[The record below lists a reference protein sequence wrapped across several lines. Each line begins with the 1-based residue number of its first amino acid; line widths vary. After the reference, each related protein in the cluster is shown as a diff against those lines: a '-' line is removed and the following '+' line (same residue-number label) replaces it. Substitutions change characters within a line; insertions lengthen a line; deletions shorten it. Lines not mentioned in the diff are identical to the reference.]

1 MEFWD
6 YLTDNSRQVFYLAQ
20 EEAQRLNNNYIGTE
34 HLLLGIMR
42 LENGLAA
49 KALSRFNLDYS
60 ILASKVREMVSGL
73 STEEDYYSSKRIIL
87 TPRVK
92 RILELSKMIAQEIG
106 EYYVDTEHI
115 LLGMIEEGEGMA
127 IKILEELGVESE
139 RLKEEIYELIE
150 ERKYGKRSEERRDRT
165 KERTKTPTLDQFSRD
180 LTLLA
185 QQNKL
190 DPVIGREKEI
200 SRVIEILSRRTKN
213 NPVLIGDPGV
223 GKTAIVEGLA
233 QKIVKMEVPESL
245 KNKRVIAL
253 DLPSLVAGTKYR
265 GEFEERMKRVL
276 QEIKRSQG
284 EVILFIDEIHTLVG
298 AGSAEGAID
307 ASNIL
312 KPELARGE
320 IQCIGAT
327 TLKDYRK
334 YIEKDS
340 ALERRFQPIF
350 VEEPTPEQTIEILK
364 GLRSK
369 YEEHHKVK
377 ILDETIVEAVKLSTR
392 YITSRFLPDK
402 AIDLIDEASAKVR
415 LRLSLKPQEII
426 ELENKIKE
434 AKEKKIKAIGEQ
446 KFELAAKYRDEE
458 TRLRLKLEELKENI
472 RKMREME
479 RPEVKPEDIAE
490 VVSMWTGIP
499 VKRLMVEERERLL
512 KLEEELHKRIV
523 DQNEA
528 VEAVAKAIRRA
539 KAGLKDPNRP
549 IGSFLFLGPTGV
561 GKTELSKALA
571 EILFDSEDALIRLDM
586 SEYMEKFNVSRLIGS
601 PPGYVGY
608 EEGGQLTEA
617 VRRRPYSII
626 LFDEIEKAHP
636 DVFNILLQI
645 LDTGRLTDSQ
655 GHQVDFRNTIIILT
669 SNIGTSYDSNKK
681 FGFVKE
687 EEIDYKE
694 MKARILNELKN
705 IFRPELLNRID
716 EIVIFNYLSK
726 DDVKKILDIMLKRIR
741 DELKDRSISIELT
754 EDAKDFL
761 IERGFDKNFGA
772 RNLWRTILKEV
783 ENPLSEKLLK
793 GEFEDGDSILIDKDT
808 DSLTFKKI
816 EEKESISQ
824 G

>member
-34 HLLLGIMR
+34 HLLLGLIR
-42 LENGLAA
+42 LENTTAA

-60 ILASKVREMVSGL
+60 ILASKIREMVSGL

-127 IKILEELGVESE
+127 IKVLEELGIEMD

-150 ERKYGKRSEERRDRT
+150 ERKYGKRVEDRRDRT

-200 SRVIEILSRRTKN
+200 GRVIEILSRRTKN

-233 QKIVKMEVPESL
+233 QKIVKSEVPEPL

-340 ALERRFQPIF
+340 ALERRFQPVF

-377 ILDETIVEAVKLSTR
+377 ILDETLVEAVKLSTR

-434 AKEKKIKAIGEQ
+434 AKEKKMKAISEQ

-458 TRLRLKLEELKENI
+458 SKLRLKLEETKENI
-472 RKMREME
+472 RKLRESE
-479 RPEVKPEDIAE
+479 RPEVKPEDVAE

-499 VKRLMVEERERLL
+499 VKRLMVEEKERLL

-617 VRRRPYSII
+617 VRRRPYSIV

-655 GHQVDFRNTIIILT
+655 GHIVDFRNTIIILT
-669 SNIGTSYDSNKK
+669 SNLGTSYDASKK
-681 FGFVKE
+681 FGFIKE
-687 EEIDYKE
+687 DEIDYKE
-694 MKARILNELKN
+694 MKQRVLSELKN
-705 IFRPELLNRID
+705 TFRPEFLNRID

-726 DDVKKILDIMLKRIR
+726 EDVKKILDIMMKRIK
-741 DELKDRSISIELT
+741 DELKDRSITIQLT
-754 EDAKDFL
+754 EDAKDFI
-761 IERGFDKNFGA
+761 IEKGFDRNFGA

-793 GEFEDGDSILIDKDT
+793 GEFEDGDTILIDKDT
-808 DSLTFKKI
+808 DSLTFRKI

>member
-34 HLLLGIMR
+34 HLLLGLIR
-42 LENGLAA
+42 LENTTAA

-60 ILASKVREMVSGL
+60 ILASKIREMVSGL
-73 STEEDYYSSKRIIL
+73 STKEDYYSSKRIIL

-127 IKILEELGVESE
+127 IKVLEELGIEMD

-150 ERKYGKRSEERRDRT
+150 ERKYGKRVEDRRDRT

-190 DPVIGREKEI
+190 DPLIGREKEI

-233 QKIVKMEVPESL
+233 QKIVKSEVPEPL

-340 ALERRFQPIF
+340 ALERRFQPVFI
-350 VEEPTPEQTIEILK
+350 EEPTPEQTIEILK

-377 ILDETIVEAVKLSTR
+377 ILDETLVEAVKLSTR

-434 AKEKKIKAIGEQ
+434 TKEKKMKAISEQ

-458 TRLRLKLEELKENI
+458 SKLRLKLEETKENI
-472 RKMREME
+472 RKLRESE
-479 RPEVKPEDIAE
+479 RPEVRPEDVAE

-499 VKRLMVEERERLL
+499 VKRLMVEEKERLL
-512 KLEEELHKRIV
+512 NLEEELHKRII

-571 EILFDSEDALIRLDM
+571 DILFDSEDALIRLDM

-617 VRRRPYSII
+617 VRRRPYSIV

-655 GHQVDFRNTIIILT
+655 GHIVDFRNTIIILT
-669 SNIGTSYDSNKK
+669 SNLGTSYDASKK
-681 FGFVKE
+681 FGFIKE
-687 EEIDYKE
+687 DEIDYKE
-694 MKARILNELKN
+694 MKQRVLSELKN
-705 IFRPELLNRID
+705 TFRPELLNRID

-726 DDVKKILDIMLKRIR
+726 EDVKKILDIMMKRIK
-741 DELKDRSISIELT
+741 DELKDRSITIQLT
-754 EDAKDFL
+754 EDAKDFI
-761 IERGFDKNFGA
+761 IEKGFDRNFGA

-793 GEFEDGDSILIDKDT
+793 GEFEDGNTILIDKDT
-808 DSLTFKKI
+808 DSLTFRKI

>member
-1 MEFWD
+1 LRF
-6 YLTDNSRQVFYLAQ
+6 FQ
-20 EEAQRLNNNYIGTE
+20 EEQ
-34 HLLLGIMR
+34 
-42 LENGLAA
+42 
-49 KALSRFNLDYS
+49 
-60 ILASKVREMVSGL
+60 
-73 STEEDYYSSKRIIL
+73 
-87 TPRVK
+87 
-92 RILELSKMIAQEIG
+92 
-106 EYYVDTEHI
+106 
-115 LLGMIEEGEGMA
+115 
-127 IKILEELGVESE
+127 
-139 RLKEEIYELIE
+139 
-150 ERKYGKRSEERRDRT
+150 
-165 KERTKTPTLDQFSRD
+165 
-180 LTLLA
+180 
-185 QQNKL
+185 
-190 DPVIGREKEI
+190 
-200 SRVIEILSRRTKN
+200 KN

-233 QKIVKMEVPESL
+233 QKIIKYEVPEPL

-312 KPELARGE
+312 KPELSRGE

-340 ALERRFQPIF
+340 ALERRFQPIM
-350 VEEPTPEQTIEILK
+350 VEEPSFDDTVSILK
-364 GLRSK
+364 GLRSR
-369 YEEHHKVK
+369 YEDHHKVRITDDT
-377 ILDETIVEAVKLSTR
+377 ILEAVKLSTR

-402 AIDLIDEASAKVR
+402 AIDIIDESSAKVR
-415 LRLSLKPQEII
+415 LRLTLKPQDIV
-426 ELENKIKE
+426 ELENKIKDL
-434 AKEKKIKAIGEQ
+434 KEKKDKVINEQ
-446 KFELAAKYRDEE
+446 NFELAAKFRDEE
-458 TRLRLKLEELKENI
+458 AKLKKDLEESKLKWKKI
-472 RKMREME
+472 RETE
-479 RPEVKPEDIAE
+479 RPEVTPEDVAE

-499 VKRLMVEERERLL
+499 VKRLLVEEKEKLL
-512 KLEEELHKRIV
+512 KLEDELHKRII

-528 VEAVAKAIRRA
+528 VEVISKAIRRA
-539 KAGLKDPNRP
+539 KAGLKDPTKP

-636 DVFNILLQI
+636 DIFNILLQI
-645 LDTGRLTDSQ
+645 LDSGKLTDSQ
-655 GHQVDFRNTIIILT
+655 GHIVDFRNTIIILT
-669 SNIGTSYDSNKK
+669 SNLGTTFDSMKK
-681 FGFVKE
+681 FGFVKGE
-687 EEIDYKE
+687 EFDYKE
-694 MKARILNELKN
+694 MKNRVIFELKN
-705 IFRPELLNRID
+705 TFRPEFLNRID
-716 EIVIFNYLSK
+716 EIVVFNFLTK
-726 DDVKKILDIMLKRIR
+726 EDIKKILDIMLKRIKE
-741 DELKDRSISIELT
+741 ELKERNIMIQLT
-754 EDAKDFL
+754 EEAKDF
-761 IERGFDKNFGA
+761 IIDKGFDRNFGA
-772 RNLWRTILKEV
+772 RNLWRTILKEL

-793 GEFEDGDSILIDKDT
+793 GEFEDGDSILVDKEIG
-808 DSLTFKKI
+808 SLIFKKI
-816 EEKESISQ
+816 EEKESISK

>member
-34 HLLLGIMR
+34 HLLLGLSR
-42 LENGLAA
+42 LENGMAA
-49 KALSRFNLDYS
+49 KALSNFNLEYG
-60 ILASKVREMVSGL
+60 IIAAKVREMVNGL
-73 STEEDYYSSKRIIL
+73 SSEEDFYSSKRIIL

-92 RILELSKMIAQEIG
+92 RILELAKMIAQEIG

-115 LLGMIEEGEGMA
+115 LLGILEEGEGMA
-127 IKILEELGVESE
+127 IKVLNDLGVESE
-139 RLKEEIYELIE
+139 RLREEIYQMIE
-150 ERKYGKRSEERRDRT
+150 DKKYGRKTEDRREKVEKRN
-165 KERTKTPTLDQFSRD
+165 KTPTLDQFSRD

-190 DPVIGREKEI
+190 DPVIGREREI

-233 QKIVKMEVPESL
+233 QKIIKYEVPEPL

-312 KPELARGE
+312 KPELSRGE

-340 ALERRFQPIF
+340 ALERRFQPIMI
-350 VEEPTPEQTIEILK
+350 EEPSFDDTVSILK
-364 GLRSK
+364 GLRSR

-377 ILDETIVEAVKLSTR
+377 ITDKTILEAVKLSTR

-402 AIDLIDEASAKVR
+402 AIDIIDESSAKVR
-415 LRLSLKPQEII
+415 LRLTLKPQEIV
-426 ELENKIKE
+426 ELEDKIKE
-434 AKEKKIKAIGEQ
+434 VKEKKDKVINEQ
-446 KFELAAKYRDEE
+446 NYELAAKFRDEE
-458 TRLRLKLEELKENI
+458 AKLKKDLEESKLKWKKI
-472 RKMREME
+472 RETE
-479 RPEVKPEDIAE
+479 RPEVTPEDIAE

-499 VKRLMVEERERLL
+499 VKRLLVEEKEKLL
-512 KLEEELHKRIV
+512 KLEDELHKRII

-528 VEAVAKAIRRA
+528 VEVISKAIRRA
-539 KAGLKDPNRP
+539 KAGLKDPTKP

-617 VRRRPYSII
+617 IRRRPYSII
-626 LFDEIEKAHP
+626 LFDEIEKAHS
-636 DVFNILLQI
+636 DIFNILLQI
-645 LDTGRLTDSQ
+645 LDSGKLTDSQ
-655 GHQVDFRNTIIILT
+655 GHIVDFRNTIIILT
-669 SNIGTSYDSNKK
+669 SNLGTTFDSMKK
-681 FGFVKE
+681 FGFVKGE
-687 EEIDYKE
+687 EVDYKE
-694 MKARILNELKN
+694 MKNRVTFELKN
-705 IFRPELLNRID
+705 TFRPEFLNRID
-716 EIVIFNYLSK
+716 EIVVFNFLTK
-726 DDVKKILDIMLKRIR
+726 EDVRKILDIMLKRIKE
-741 DELKDRSISIELT
+741 ELKERNIIIQLT
-754 EDAKDFL
+754 EEAKDF
-761 IERGFDKNFGA
+761 IIDKGFDRNFGA
-772 RNLWRTILKEV
+772 RNLWRTILKEL
-783 ENPLSEKLLK
+783 ENPLSEKLLR
-793 GEFEDGDSILIDKDT
+793 GEFENGDSILVDKET
-808 DSLTFKKI
+808 DSLIFKKI
-816 EEKESISQ
+816 EEKESISK

>member
-34 HLLLGIMR
+34 HLLLGLSR
-42 LENGLAA
+42 LENGMAA
-49 KALSRFNLDYS
+49 KALSNFNLEYG
-60 ILASKVREMVSGL
+60 IIAAKVREMVNGL
-73 STEEDYYSSKRIIL
+73 SSEEDFYSSKRIIL

-92 RILELSKMIAQEIG
+92 RILELAKMIAQEIG

-115 LLGMIEEGEGMA
+115 LLGILEEGEGMA
-127 IKILEELGVESE
+127 IKVLNDLGVESE
-139 RLKEEIYELIE
+139 RLREEIYQMIE
-150 ERKYGKRSEERRDRT
+150 DKKYGRKTEDRREKVEKRN
-165 KERTKTPTLDQFSRD
+165 KTPTLDQFSRD

-190 DPVIGREKEI
+190 DPVIGREREI

-233 QKIVKMEVPESL
+233 QKIIKYEVPEPL

-284 EVILFIDEIHTLVG
+284 EVVLFIDEIHTLVG

-312 KPELARGE
+312 KPELSRGE

-340 ALERRFQPIF
+340 ALERRFQPIMI
-350 VEEPTPEQTIEILK
+350 EEPSFDDTVSILK
-364 GLRSK
+364 GLRSR

-377 ILDETIVEAVKLSTR
+377 ITDKTILEAVKLSTR

-402 AIDLIDEASAKVR
+402 AIDIIDESSAKVR
-415 LRLSLKPQEII
+415 LRLTLKPQEIV
-426 ELENKIKE
+426 ELEDKIKE
-434 AKEKKIKAIGEQ
+434 VKEKKDKVINEQ
-446 KFELAAKYRDEE
+446 NYELAAKFRDEE
-458 TRLRLKLEELKENI
+458 AKLKKDLEESKLKWKKI
-472 RKMREME
+472 RETE
-479 RPEVKPEDIAE
+479 RPEVTPEDIAE

-499 VKRLMVEERERLL
+499 VKRLLVEEKEKLL
-512 KLEEELHKRIV
+512 KLEDELHKRII

-528 VEAVAKAIRRA
+528 VEVISKAIRRA
-539 KAGLKDPNRP
+539 KAGLKDPTKP

-571 EILFDSEDALIRLDM
+571 EILFDSEDAL
-586 SEYMEKFNVSRLIGS
+586 
-601 PPGYVGY
+601 
-608 EEGGQLTEA
+608 EA
-617 VRRRPYSII
+617 WSVRNQWSVDARKP
-626 LFDEIEKAHP
+626 
-636 DVFNILLQI
+636 
-645 LDTGRLTDSQ
+645 SQ
-655 GHQVDFRNTIIILT
+655 FRVRN
-669 SNIGTSYDSNKK
+669 D
-681 FGFVKE
+681 
-687 EEIDYKE
+687 
-694 MKARILNELKN
+694 AR
-705 IFRPELLNRID
+705 FR
-716 EIVIFNYLSK
+716 
-726 DDVKKILDIMLKRIR
+726 
-741 DELKDRSISIELT
+741 
-754 EDAKDFL
+754 
-761 IERGFDKNFGA
+761 
-772 RNLWRTILKEV
+772 
-783 ENPLSEKLLK
+783 
-793 GEFEDGDSILIDKDT
+793 
-808 DSLTFKKI
+808 
-816 EEKESISQ
+816 
-824 G
+824 

>member
-34 HLLLGIMR
+34 HLLLGLSR
-42 LENGLAA
+42 LENGMAA
-49 KALSRFNLDYS
+49 KALSNFNLEYG
-60 ILASKVREMVSGL
+60 IIAAKVREMVNGL
-73 STEEDYYSSKRIIL
+73 SSEEDFYSSKRIIL

-92 RILELSKMIAQEIG
+92 RILELAKMIAQEIG

-115 LLGMIEEGEGMA
+115 LLGILEEGEGMA
-127 IKILEELGVESE
+127 IKVLNDLGVESE
-139 RLKEEIYELIE
+139 RLREEIYQMIE
-150 ERKYGKRSEERRDRT
+150 DKKYGRKTEDRREKVEKRN
-165 KERTKTPTLDQFSRD
+165 KTPTLDQFSRD

-190 DPVIGREKEI
+190 DPVIGREREI

-233 QKIVKMEVPESL
+233 QKIIKYEVPEPL

-312 KPELARGE
+312 KPELSRGE

-340 ALERRFQPIF
+340 ALERRFQPIMI
-350 VEEPTPEQTIEILK
+350 EEPSFDDTVSILK
-364 GLRSK
+364 GLRSR

-377 ILDETIVEAVKLSTR
+377 ITDKTILEAVKLSTR

-402 AIDLIDEASAKVR
+402 AIDIIDESSAKVR
-415 LRLSLKPQEII
+415 LRLTLKPQEIV
-426 ELENKIKE
+426 ELEDKIKE
-434 AKEKKIKAIGEQ
+434 VKEKKDKVINEQ
-446 KFELAAKYRDEE
+446 NYELAAKFRDEE
-458 TRLRLKLEELKENI
+458 AKLKKDLEESKLKWKKI
-472 RKMREME
+472 RETE
-479 RPEVKPEDIAE
+479 RPEVTPEDIAE

-499 VKRLMVEERERLL
+499 VKRLLVEEKEKLL
-512 KLEEELHKRIV
+512 KLEDELHKRII

-528 VEAVAKAIRRA
+528 VEVISKAIRRA
-539 KAGLKDPNRP
+539 KAGLKDPTKP

-617 VRRRPYSII
+617 IRRRPYSII

-636 DVFNILLQI
+636 DIFNILLQI
-645 LDTGRLTDSQ
+645 LDSGKLTDSQ
-655 GHQVDFRNTIIILT
+655 GHIVDFRNTIIILT
-669 SNIGTSYDSNKK
+669 SNLGTTFDSMKK
-681 FGFVKE
+681 FGFVKGE
-687 EEIDYKE
+687 EVDYKE
-694 MKARILNELKN
+694 MKNRVIFELKN
-705 IFRPELLNRID
+705 TFRPEFLNRID
-716 EIVIFNYLSK
+716 EIVVFNFLTK
-726 DDVKKILDIMLKRIR
+726 EDVRKILDIMLKRIKE
-741 DELKDRSISIELT
+741 ELKERNIIIQLT
-754 EDAKDFL
+754 EEAKDF
-761 IERGFDKNFGA
+761 IIDKGFDRNFGA
-772 RNLWRTILKEV
+772 RNLWRTILKEL
-783 ENPLSEKLLK
+783 ENPLSEKLLR
-793 GEFEDGDSILIDKDT
+793 GEFENGDSILVDKET
-808 DSLTFKKI
+808 DSLIFKKI
-816 EEKESISQ
+816 EEKESISK

>member
-34 HLLLGIMR
+34 HLLLGLSR
-42 LENGLAA
+42 LENGMAA
-49 KALSRFNLDYS
+49 KALSNFNLEYG
-60 ILASKVREMVSGL
+60 IIAAKVREMVNGL
-73 STEEDYYSSKRIIL
+73 SSEEDFYSSKRIIL

-92 RILELSKMIAQEIG
+92 RILELAKMIAQEIG

-115 LLGMIEEGEGMA
+115 LLGILEEGEGMA
-127 IKILEELGVESE
+127 IKVLNDLGVESE
-139 RLKEEIYELIE
+139 KLREEIYQMIE
-150 ERKYGKRSEERRDRT
+150 DKKYGRKTEERRERVE
-165 KERTKTPTLDQFSRD
+165 KRTKTPTLDQFSRD

-190 DPVIGREKEI
+190 DPVIGREREI

-233 QKIVKMEVPESL
+233 QKIIKYEVPEPL

-312 KPELARGE
+312 KPELSRGE

-340 ALERRFQPIF
+340 ALERRFQPIM
-350 VEEPTPEQTIEILK
+350 VEEPSFDDTVSILK
-364 GLRSK
+364 GLRSR
-369 YEEHHKVK
+369 YEDHHKVRITDDT
-377 ILDETIVEAVKLSTR
+377 ILEAVKLSTR

-402 AIDLIDEASAKVR
+402 AIDIIDESSAKVR
-415 LRLSLKPQEII
+415 LRLTLKPQDIV
-426 ELENKIKE
+426 ELENKIKDL
-434 AKEKKIKAIGEQ
+434 KEKKDKVINEQ
-446 KFELAAKYRDEE
+446 NFELAAKFRDEE
-458 TRLRLKLEELKENI
+458 AKLKKDLEESKLKWKKI
-472 RKMREME
+472 RETE
-479 RPEVKPEDIAE
+479 RPEVTPEDVAE

-499 VKRLMVEERERLL
+499 VKRLLVEEKEKLL
-512 KLEEELHKRIV
+512 KLEDELHKRII

-528 VEAVAKAIRRA
+528 VEVISKAIRRA
-539 KAGLKDPNRP
+539 KAGLKDPTKP

-636 DVFNILLQI
+636 DIFNILLQI
-645 LDTGRLTDSQ
+645 LDSGKLTDSQ
-655 GHQVDFRNTIIILT
+655 GHIVDFRNTIIILT
-669 SNIGTSYDSNKK
+669 SNLGTTFDSMKK
-681 FGFVKE
+681 FGFVKGE
-687 EEIDYKE
+687 EFDYKE
-694 MKARILNELKN
+694 MKNRVIFELKN
-705 IFRPELLNRID
+705 TFRPEFLNRID
-716 EIVIFNYLSK
+716 EIVVFNFLTK
-726 DDVKKILDIMLKRIR
+726 EDIKKILDIMLKRIKE
-741 DELKDRSISIELT
+741 ELKERNIMIQLT
-754 EDAKDFL
+754 EEAKDF
-761 IERGFDKNFGA
+761 IIDKGFDRNFGA
-772 RNLWRTILKEV
+772 RNLWRTILKEL

-793 GEFEDGDSILIDKDT
+793 GEFEDGDSILVDKEIG
-808 DSLTFKKI
+808 SLIFKKI
-816 EEKESISQ
+816 EEKESISK

>member
-34 HLLLGIMR
+34 HLLLGLSR
-42 LENGLAA
+42 LENGMAA
-49 KALSRFNLDYS
+49 KALSNFNLEYG
-60 ILASKVREMVSGL
+60 IIAAKVREMVNGL
-73 STEEDYYSSKRIIL
+73 SSEEDFYSSKRIIL

-92 RILELSKMIAQEIG
+92 RILELAKMIAQEIG

-115 LLGMIEEGEGMA
+115 LLGILEEGEGMA
-127 IKILEELGVESE
+127 IKVLNDLGVESE
-139 RLKEEIYELIE
+139 KLREEIYQMIE
-150 ERKYGKRSEERRDRT
+150 DKKYGRKTEERRERVE
-165 KERTKTPTLDQFSRD
+165 KRTKTPTLDQFSRD

-190 DPVIGREKEI
+190 DPVIGREREI

-233 QKIVKMEVPESL
+233 QKIIKYEVPEPL

-312 KPELARGE
+312 KPELSRGE

-340 ALERRFQPIF
+340 ALERRFQPIM
-350 VEEPTPEQTIEILK
+350 VEEPSFDDTVSILK
-364 GLRSK
+364 GLRSR
-369 YEEHHKVK
+369 YEDHHKVRITDDT
-377 ILDETIVEAVKLSTR
+377 ILEAVKLSTR

-402 AIDLIDEASAKVR
+402 AIDIIDESSAKVR
-415 LRLSLKPQEII
+415 LRLTLKPQDIV
-426 ELENKIKE
+426 ELENKIKDL
-434 AKEKKIKAIGEQ
+434 KEKKDKVINEQ
-446 KFELAAKYRDEE
+446 NFELAAKFRDEE
-458 TRLRLKLEELKENI
+458 AKLKKDLEESKLKWKKI
-472 RKMREME
+472 RETE
-479 RPEVKPEDIAE
+479 RPEVTPEDVAE

-499 VKRLMVEERERLL
+499 VKRLLVEEKEKLL
-512 KLEEELHKRIV
+512 KLEDELHKRII

-528 VEAVAKAIRRA
+528 VEVISKAIRRA
-539 KAGLKDPNRP
+539 KAGLKDPTKP

-617 VRRRPYSII
+617 IRRRPYSII

-636 DVFNILLQI
+636 DIFNILLQI
-645 LDTGRLTDSQ
+645 LDSGKLTDSQ
-655 GHQVDFRNTIIILT
+655 GHIVDFRNTIIILT
-669 SNIGTSYDSNKK
+669 SNLGTTFDSMKK
-681 FGFVKE
+681 FGFVKGE
-687 EEIDYKE
+687 EFDYKE
-694 MKARILNELKN
+694 MKNRVIFELKN
-705 IFRPELLNRID
+705 TFRPEFLNRID
-716 EIVIFNYLSK
+716 EIVVFNFLTK
-726 DDVKKILDIMLKRIR
+726 EDIKKILDIMLKRIKE
-741 DELKDRSISIELT
+741 ELKERNIMIQLT
-754 EDAKDFL
+754 EEAKDF
-761 IERGFDKNFGA
+761 IIDKGFDRNFGA
-772 RNLWRTILKEV
+772 RNLWRTILKEL

-793 GEFEDGDSILIDKDT
+793 GEFEDGDSILVDKEIG
-808 DSLTFKKI
+808 SLIFKKI
-816 EEKESISQ
+816 EEKESISK

>member
-34 HLLLGIMR
+34 HLLLGLSR
-42 LENGLAA
+42 LENGMAA
-49 KALSRFNLDYS
+49 KALSNFNLEYG
-60 ILASKVREMVSGL
+60 IIAAKVREMVNGL
-73 STEEDYYSSKRIIL
+73 SSEEDFYSSKRIIL

-92 RILELSKMIAQEIG
+92 RILELAKMIAQEIG

-115 LLGMIEEGEGMA
+115 LLGILEEGEGMA
-127 IKILEELGVESE
+127 IKVLNDLGVESE
-139 RLKEEIYELIE
+139 RLREEIYQMIE
-150 ERKYGKRSEERRDRT
+150 DKKYGRKTEDRREKVEKRN
-165 KERTKTPTLDQFSRD
+165 KTPTLDQFSRD

-190 DPVIGREKEI
+190 DPVIGREREI

-233 QKIVKMEVPESL
+233 QKIIKYEVPEPL

-284 EVILFIDEIHTLVG
+284 EVVLFIDEIHTLVG

-312 KPELARGE
+312 KPELSRGE

-340 ALERRFQPIF
+340 ALERRFQPIMI
-350 VEEPTPEQTIEILK
+350 EEPSFDDTVSILK
-364 GLRSK
+364 GLRSR

-377 ILDETIVEAVKLSTR
+377 ITDKTILEAVKLSTR

-402 AIDLIDEASAKVR
+402 AIDIIDESSAKVR
-415 LRLSLKPQEII
+415 LRLTLKPQEIV
-426 ELENKIKE
+426 ELEDKIKE
-434 AKEKKIKAIGEQ
+434 VKEKKDKVINEQ
-446 KFELAAKYRDEE
+446 NYELAAKFRDEE
-458 TRLRLKLEELKENI
+458 AKLKKDLEESKLKWKKI
-472 RKMREME
+472 RETE
-479 RPEVKPEDIAE
+479 RPEVTPEDIAE

-499 VKRLMVEERERLL
+499 VKRLLVEEKEKLL
-512 KLEEELHKRIV
+512 KLEDELHKRII

-528 VEAVAKAIRRA
+528 VEVISKAIRRA
-539 KAGLKDPNRP
+539 KAGLKDPTKP

-617 VRRRPYSII
+617 IRRRPYSII

-636 DVFNILLQI
+636 DIFNILLQI
-645 LDTGRLTDSQ
+645 LDSGKLTDSQ
-655 GHQVDFRNTIIILT
+655 GHIVDFRNTIIILT
-669 SNIGTSYDSNKK
+669 SNLGTTFDSMKK
-681 FGFVKE
+681 FGFVKGE
-687 EEIDYKE
+687 EVDYKE
-694 MKARILNELKN
+694 MKNRVIFELKN
-705 IFRPELLNRID
+705 TFRPEFLNRID
-716 EIVIFNYLSK
+716 EIVVFNFLTK
-726 DDVKKILDIMLKRIR
+726 EDVRKILDIMLKRIKE
-741 DELKDRSISIELT
+741 ELKERNIIIQLT
-754 EDAKDFL
+754 EEAKDF
-761 IERGFDKNFGA
+761 IIDKGFDRNFGA
-772 RNLWRTILKEV
+772 RNLWRTILKEL
-783 ENPLSEKLLK
+783 ENPLSEKLLR
-793 GEFEDGDSILIDKDT
+793 GEFENGDSILVDKET
-808 DSLTFKKI
+808 DSLIFKKI
-816 EEKESISQ
+816 EEKESISK

>member
-34 HLLLGIMR
+34 HLLLGLIR
-42 LENGLAA
+42 LENTTAA

-60 ILASKVREMVSGL
+60 ILASKIREMVSGL
-73 STEEDYYSSKRIIL
+73 STKEDYYSSKRIIL

-127 IKILEELGVESE
+127 IKVLEELGIEMD

-150 ERKYGKRSEERRDRT
+150 ERKYGKRVEDRRDRT

-190 DPVIGREKEI
+190 DPLIGREKEI

-233 QKIVKMEVPESL
+233 QKIVKSEVPEPL

-340 ALERRFQPIF
+340 ALERRFQPVFI
-350 VEEPTPEQTIEILK
+350 EEPTPEQTIEILK

-377 ILDETIVEAVKLSTR
+377 ILDETLVEAVKLSTR

-434 AKEKKIKAIGEQ
+434 AKEKKMKAISEQ

-458 TRLRLKLEELKENI
+458 SKLRLKLEETKENI
-472 RKMREME
+472 RKLRESE
-479 RPEVKPEDIAE
+479 RPEVRPEDVAE

-499 VKRLMVEERERLL
+499 VKRLMVEEKERLL
-512 KLEEELHKRIV
+512 NLEEELHKRII

-571 EILFDSEDALIRLDM
+571 DILFDSEDALIRLDM

-617 VRRRPYSII
+617 VRRRPYSIV

-655 GHQVDFRNTIIILT
+655 GHIVDFRNTIIILT
-669 SNIGTSYDSNKK
+669 SNLGTSYDASKK
-681 FGFVKE
+681 FGFIKE
-687 EEIDYKE
+687 DEIDYKE
-694 MKARILNELKN
+694 MKQRVLSELKN
-705 IFRPELLNRID
+705 TFRPELLNRID

-726 DDVKKILDIMLKRIR
+726 EDVKKILDIMMKRIK
-741 DELKDRSISIELT
+741 DELKDRSITIQLT
-754 EDAKDFL
+754 EDAKDFI
-761 IERGFDKNFGA
+761 IEKGFDRNFGA

-793 GEFEDGDSILIDKDT
+793 GEFEDGNTILIDKDT
-808 DSLTFKKI
+808 DSLTFRKI

>member
-34 HLLLGIMR
+34 HLLLGLSR
-42 LENGLAA
+42 LENSIAS
-49 KALSRFNLDYS
+49 KALLNFNLEYG
-60 ILASKVREMVSGL
+60 IIATKVREMVNGL
-73 STEEDYYSSKRIIL
+73 SSEEDFYSSKRIIL

-92 RILELSKMIAQEIG
+92 RILELAKMIAQEIG

-115 LLGMIEEGEGMA
+115 LLGILEEGEGMA
-127 IKILEELGVESE
+127 IKVLNDLGVESE
-139 RLKEEIYELIE
+139 KLREEIYQMIE
-150 ERKYGKRSEERRDRT
+150 DKKYGRKTEERRDRVE
-165 KERTKTPTLDQFSRD
+165 KRTKTPTLDQFSRD

-190 DPVIGREKEI
+190 DPVIGREREI

-233 QKIVKMEVPESL
+233 QKIIKYEVPEPL

-340 ALERRFQPIF
+340 ALERRFQPIM
-350 VEEPTPEQTIEILK
+350 VEEPSFDDTVAILK

-377 ILDETIVEAVKLSTR
+377 IPDETIIEAVKLSTR

-402 AIDLIDEASAKVR
+402 AIDIIDEASAKVR
-415 LRLSLKPQEII
+415 LRLTLKPQEII
-426 ELENKIKE
+426 ELEDKIKDV
-434 AKEKKIKAIGEQ
+434 KEKKDKAISEQ
-446 KFELAAKYRDEE
+446 NYELAAKYRDEE
-458 TRLRLKLEELKENI
+458 QKLKRALEEIKLKW
-472 RKMREME
+472 KKFRETE
-479 RPEVKPEDIAE
+479 KPNVTHEDVAE

-499 VKRLMVEERERLL
+499 VKRLMVEEKERLL
-512 KLEEELHKRIV
+512 KLEEELHKRII

-528 VEAVAKAIRRA
+528 VEVISKAIRRA
-539 KAGLKDPNRP
+539 KAGLKDPTKP

-608 EEGGQLTEA
+608 EEGGQLTES

-645 LDTGRLTDSQ
+645 LDSGKLTDSQ
-655 GHQVDFRNTIIILT
+655 GHVVDFRNTIIILT
-669 SNIGTSYDSNKK
+669 SNLGTTFDSMKK
-681 FGFVKE
+681 FGFVPE
-687 EEIDYKE
+687 NEIDYKE
-694 MKARILNELKN
+694 MKNRISFELKN
-705 IFRPELLNRID
+705 TFKPEFLNRID
-716 EIVIFNYLSK
+716 EIVIFNFLSK
-726 DDVKKILDIMLKRIR
+726 DDVKKILDIMIKRIKE
-741 DELKDRSISIELT
+741 ELKERNIIIQLT
-754 EDAKDFL
+754 EEAKDF
-761 IERGFDKNFGA
+761 IIDKGFDRNFGA
-772 RNLWRTILKEV
+772 RNLWRTILREL

-793 GEFEDGDSILIDKDT
+793 GEFEDGDSILIDKDSE
-808 DSLTFKKI
+808 SLIFKKI
-816 EEKESISQ
+816 EEKESISK

>member
-92 RILELSKMIAQEIG
+92 RVLELSKMIAQEIG

>member
-34 HLLLGIMR
+34 HLLLGLSR
-42 LENGLAA
+42 LENGMAA
-49 KALSRFNLDYS
+49 KALSNFNLEYG
-60 ILASKVREMVSGL
+60 IIAAKVREMVNGL
-73 STEEDYYSSKRIIL
+73 SSEEDFYSSKRIIL

-92 RILELSKMIAQEIG
+92 RILELAKMIAQEIG

-115 LLGMIEEGEGMA
+115 LLGILEEGEGMA
-127 IKILEELGVESE
+127 IKVLNDLGVESE
-139 RLKEEIYELIE
+139 RLREEIYQMIE
-150 ERKYGKRSEERRDRT
+150 DKKYGRKTEDRREKVEKRN
-165 KERTKTPTLDQFSRD
+165 KTPTLDQFSRD

-190 DPVIGREKEI
+190 DPVIGREREI

-233 QKIVKMEVPESL
+233 QKIIKYEVPEPL

-312 KPELARGE
+312 KPELSRGE

-340 ALERRFQPIF
+340 ALERRFQPIMI
-350 VEEPTPEQTIEILK
+350 EEPSFDDTVSILK
-364 GLRSK
+364 GLRSR

-377 ILDETIVEAVKLSTR
+377 ITDKTILEAVKLSTR

-402 AIDLIDEASAKVR
+402 AIDIIDESSAKVR
-415 LRLSLKPQEII
+415 LRLTLKPQEIV
-426 ELENKIKE
+426 ELEDKIKE
-434 AKEKKIKAIGEQ
+434 VKEKKDKVINEQ
-446 KFELAAKYRDEE
+446 NYELAAKFRDEE
-458 TRLRLKLEELKENI
+458 AKLKKDLEESKLKWKKI
-472 RKMREME
+472 RETE
-479 RPEVKPEDIAE
+479 RPEVTPEDVAE

-499 VKRLMVEERERLL
+499 VKRLLVEEKEKLL
-512 KLEEELHKRIV
+512 KLEDELHKRII

-528 VEAVAKAIRRA
+528 VEVISKAIRRA
-539 KAGLKDPNRP
+539 KAGLKDPTKP

-617 VRRRPYSII
+617 IRRRPYSII

-636 DVFNILLQI
+636 DIFNILLQI
-645 LDTGRLTDSQ
+645 LDSGKLTDSQ
-655 GHQVDFRNTIIILT
+655 GHIVDFRNTIIILT
-669 SNIGTSYDSNKK
+669 SNLGTTFDSMKK
-681 FGFVKE
+681 FGFVKG

-694 MKARILNELKN
+694 MKNRVIFELKN
-705 IFRPELLNRID
+705 TFRPEFLNRID
-716 EIVIFNYLSK
+716 EIVVFNFLTK
-726 DDVKKILDIMLKRIR
+726 EDVRKILDIMLKRIKE
-741 DELKDRSISIELT
+741 ELKEKNIVIQLT
-754 EDAKDFL
+754 EEAKDF
-761 IERGFDKNFGA
+761 IIDKGFDRNFGA
-772 RNLWRTILKEV
+772 RNLWRTILKEL
-783 ENPLSEKLLK
+783 ENPLSEKLLR
-793 GEFEDGDSILIDKDT
+793 GEFENGDSILVDKET
-808 DSLTFKKI
+808 DSLIFKKI
-816 EEKESISQ
+816 EEKESISKS
-824 G
+824 

>member
-42 LENGLAA
+42 LENSLAA

-233 QKIVKMEVPESL
+233 QKIVKMEVPEIL

-392 YITSRFLPDK
+392 Y
-402 AIDLIDEASAKVR
+402 
-415 LRLSLKPQEII
+415 
-426 ELENKIKE
+426 
-434 AKEKKIKAIGEQ
+434 
-446 KFELAAKYRDEE
+446 
-458 TRLRLKLEELKENI
+458 
-472 RKMREME
+472 M
-479 RPEVKPEDIAE
+479 
-490 VVSMWTGIP
+490 GI
-499 VKRLMVEERERLL
+499 L
-512 KLEEELHKRIV
+512 
-523 DQNEA
+523 
-528 VEAVAKAIRRA
+528 
-539 KAGLKDPNRP
+539 
-549 IGSFLFLGPTGV
+549 
-561 GKTELSKALA
+561 
-571 EILFDSEDALIRLDM
+571 
-586 SEYMEKFNVSRLIGS
+586 
-601 PPGYVGY
+601 
-608 EEGGQLTEA
+608 
-617 VRRRPYSII
+617 
-626 LFDEIEKAHP
+626 
-636 DVFNILLQI
+636 
-645 LDTGRLTDSQ
+645 
-655 GHQVDFRNTIIILT
+655 
-669 SNIGTSYDSNKK
+669 
-681 FGFVKE
+681 
-687 EEIDYKE
+687 
-694 MKARILNELKN
+694 
-705 IFRPELLNRID
+705 
-716 EIVIFNYLSK
+716 
-726 DDVKKILDIMLKRIR
+726 
-741 DELKDRSISIELT
+741 
-754 EDAKDFL
+754 
-761 IERGFDKNFGA
+761 
-772 RNLWRTILKEV
+772 
-783 ENPLSEKLLK
+783 
-793 GEFEDGDSILIDKDT
+793 
-808 DSLTFKKI
+808 
-816 EEKESISQ
+816 
-824 G
+824 

>member
-34 HLLLGIMR
+34 HLLLGLSR
-42 LENGLAA
+42 LENSIAS
-49 KALSRFNLDYS
+49 KALLNFNLEYG
-60 ILASKVREMVSGL
+60 IIATKVREMVNGL
-73 STEEDYYSSKRIIL
+73 SSEEDFYSSKRIIL

-92 RILELSKMIAQEIG
+92 RILELAKMIAQEIG

-115 LLGMIEEGEGMA
+115 LLGILEEGEGMA
-127 IKILEELGVESE
+127 IKVLNDLGVDSE
-139 RLKEEIYELIE
+139 KLREEIYQMIE
-150 ERKYGKRSEERRDRT
+150 DKKYGRKTEEKRDRVE
-165 KERTKTPTLDQFSRD
+165 KRTKTPTLDQFSRD

-190 DPVIGREKEI
+190 DPVIGREREI

-233 QKIVKMEVPESL
+233 QKIIKYEVPEPL

-340 ALERRFQPIF
+340 ALERRFQPIM
-350 VEEPTPEQTIEILK
+350 VEEPSFDDTVAILK

-377 ILDETIVEAVKLSTR
+377 IPDETIIEAVKLSTR

-402 AIDLIDEASAKVR
+402 AIDIIDEASAKVR
-415 LRLSLKPQEII
+415 LRLTLKPQEII
-426 ELENKIKE
+426 ELEDKIKDV
-434 AKEKKIKAIGEQ
+434 KEKKDKAISEQ
-446 KFELAAKYRDEE
+446 NYELAAKYRDEE
-458 TRLRLKLEELKENI
+458 QKLKRELEEIKLKW
-472 RKMREME
+472 KKFRETE
-479 RPEVKPEDIAE
+479 RPNVTPEDVAE

-499 VKRLMVEERERLL
+499 VKRLMVEEKERLL
-512 KLEEELHKRIV
+512 KLEEELHKRII

-528 VEAVAKAIRRA
+528 VEVISKAIRRA
-539 KAGLKDPNRP
+539 KAGLKDPTKP

-608 EEGGQLTEA
+608 EEGGQLTES

-636 DVFNILLQI
+636 DVFNVLLQI
-645 LDTGRLTDSQ
+645 LDSGKLTDSQ
-655 GHQVDFRNTIIILT
+655 GHVVDFRNTIIILT
-669 SNIGTSYDSNKK
+669 SNLGTTFDSMKK
-681 FGFVKE
+681 FGFVPE
-687 EEIDYKE
+687 NEIDYKE
-694 MKARILNELKN
+694 MKNRISFELKN
-705 IFRPELLNRID
+705 TFKPEFLNRID

-726 DDVKKILDIMLKRIR
+726 DDVKKILDIMIKRIKE
-741 DELKDRSISIELT
+741 ELKERNIIIQLT
-754 EDAKDFL
+754 EEAKDF
-761 IERGFDKNFGA
+761 IIDKGFDRNFGA
-772 RNLWRTILKEV
+772 RNLWRTILREL

-793 GEFEDGDSILIDKDT
+793 GEFEDGDSILVDKESE
-808 DSLTFKKI
+808 SLIFKKI
-816 EEKESISQ
+816 EEKESISK

>member
-34 HLLLGIMR
+34 HLLLGLIR
-42 LENGLAA
+42 LENSLAA

-60 ILASKVREMVSGL
+60 ILASKIREMVSGL

-127 IKILEELGVESE
+127 IKVLEELGVEPE
-139 RLKEEIYELIE
+139 KLKEEIYELIE
-150 ERKYGKRSEERRDRT
+150 ERKYGKRVEDRKDRT

-233 QKIVKMEVPESL
+233 QKIVKMEVPEPL

-369 YEEHHKVK
+369 YEEHHKVR

-426 ELENKIKE
+426 DLENKIKE

-458 TRLRLKLEELKENI
+458 TKLRLKLEELKENI
-472 RKMREME
+472 KKLREME

-528 VEAVAKAIRRA
+528 VEAVSKAIRRA

-669 SNIGTSYDSNKK
+669 SNIGTSYDSAKK
-681 FGFVKE
+681 FGFIKE

-705 IFRPELLNRID
+705 LFRPELLNRID
-716 EIVIFNYLSK
+716 EIVIFNYLTK
-726 DDVKKILDIMLKRIR
+726 DDVKKILDIMLKRIK

-761 IERGFDKNFGA
+761 IEKGFDKNFGA
-772 RNLWRTILKEV
+772 RNLWRTILREV

-808 DSLTFKKI
+808 DSLTFRKI

>member
-34 HLLLGIMR
+34 HLLLGLSR
-42 LENGLAA
+42 LENGMAA
-49 KALSRFNLDYS
+49 KALSNFNLEYG
-60 ILASKVREMVSGL
+60 IIAAKVREMVNGL
-73 STEEDYYSSKRIIL
+73 SSEEDFYSSKRIIL

-92 RILELSKMIAQEIG
+92 RILELAKMIAQEIG

-115 LLGMIEEGEGMA
+115 LLGILEEGEGMA
-127 IKILEELGVESE
+127 IKVLNDLGVESE
-139 RLKEEIYELIE
+139 KLREEIYQMIE
-150 ERKYGKRSEERRDRT
+150 DKKYGRKTEERRERVE
-165 KERTKTPTLDQFSRD
+165 KRTKTPTLDQFSRD

-190 DPVIGREKEI
+190 DPVIGREREI

-233 QKIVKMEVPESL
+233 QKIIKYEVPEPL

-312 KPELARGE
+312 KPELSRGE

-340 ALERRFQPIF
+340 ALERRFQPIM
-350 VEEPTPEQTIEILK
+350 VEEPSFDDTVSILK
-364 GLRSK
+364 GLRSR
-369 YEEHHKVK
+369 YEDHHKVRITDDT
-377 ILDETIVEAVKLSTR
+377 ILEAVKLSTR

-402 AIDLIDEASAKVR
+402 AIDIIDESSAKVR
-415 LRLSLKPQEII
+415 LRLTLKPQDIV
-426 ELENKIKE
+426 ELENKIKDL
-434 AKEKKIKAIGEQ
+434 KEKKDKVINEQ
-446 KFELAAKYRDEE
+446 NFELAAKFRDEE
-458 TRLRLKLEELKENI
+458 AKLKKDLEESKLKWKKI
-472 RKMREME
+472 RETE
-479 RPEVKPEDIAE
+479 RPEVTPEDVAE

-499 VKRLMVEERERLL
+499 VKRLLVEEKEKLL
-512 KLEEELHKRIV
+512 KLEDELHKRII

-528 VEAVAKAIRRA
+528 VEVISKAIRRA
-539 KAGLKDPNRP
+539 KAGLKDPTKP

-617 VRRRPYSII
+617 IRRRPYSII

-636 DVFNILLQI
+636 DIFNILLQI
-645 LDTGRLTDSQ
+645 LDSGKLTDSQ
-655 GHQVDFRNTIIILT
+655 GHIVDFRNTIIILT
-669 SNIGTSYDSNKK
+669 SNLGTTFDSMKK
-681 FGFVKE
+681 FGFVKGE
-687 EEIDYKE
+687 EVDYKE
-694 MKARILNELKN
+694 MKNRVTFELKN
-705 IFRPELLNRID
+705 TFRPEFLNRID
-716 EIVIFNYLSK
+716 EIVVFNFLTK
-726 DDVKKILDIMLKRIR
+726 EDVRKILDIMLKRIKE
-741 DELKDRSISIELT
+741 ELKERNIIIQLT
-754 EDAKDFL
+754 EEAKDF
-761 IERGFDKNFGA
+761 IIDKGFDRNFGA
-772 RNLWRTILKEV
+772 RNLWRTILKEL
-783 ENPLSEKLLK
+783 ENPLSEKLLR
-793 GEFEDGDSILIDKDT
+793 GEFENGDSILVDKET
-808 DSLTFKKI
+808 DSLIFKKI
-816 EEKESISQ
+816 EEKESISK

>member
-34 HLLLGIMR
+34 HLLLGLIR
-42 LENGLAA
+42 LENTTAA

-60 ILASKVREMVSGL
+60 ILASKIREMVSGL

-127 IKILEELGVESE
+127 IKVLEELGVETE
-139 RLKEEIYELIE
+139 KLKEEIYELIE
-150 ERKYGKRSEERRDRT
+150 ERKYGKRVEDRRDRT

-233 QKIVKMEVPESL
+233 QKIVKSEVPEPL

-340 ALERRFQPIF
+340 ALERRFQPVF

-369 YEEHHKVK
+369 YEDHHKVK
-377 ILDETIVEAVKLSTR
+377 ILDETLIEAVKLSTR

-434 AKEKKIKAIGEQ
+434 AKEKKNKAISEQ

-458 TRLRLKLEELKENI
+458 SKLRLKLEEVKENI
-472 RKMREME
+472 RKSREIE
-479 RPEVKPEDIAE
+479 RPEVKPEDVAE

-499 VKRLMVEERERLL
+499 VKRLMVEEKERLL

-528 VEAVAKAIRRA
+528 VEAVSKAIRRA

-655 GHQVDFRNTIIILT
+655 GHVVDFRNTIIILT
-669 SNIGTSYDSNKK
+669 SNLGTSYDSAKK

-687 EEIDYKE
+687 DEIDYKE
-694 MKARILNELKN
+694 MKQRVLSELKN
-705 IFRPELLNRID
+705 TFRPEFLNRID

-726 DDVKKILDIMLKRIR
+726 DDVKKILDIMLKRIK
-741 DELKDRSISIELT
+741 DELKDRSITIQLT
-754 EDAKDFL
+754 DDAKDFI
-761 IERGFDKNFGA
+761 IERGFDRNFGA

-793 GEFEDGDSILIDKDT
+793 GEFEDGDTILIDKDT
-808 DSLTFKKI
+808 DSLTFRKI

>member
-34 HLLLGIMR
+34 HLLLGLSR
-42 LENGLAA
+42 LENSIAS
-49 KALSRFNLDYS
+49 KALLNFNLEYG
-60 ILASKVREMVSGL
+60 IIATKVREMVNGL
-73 STEEDYYSSKRIIL
+73 SSEEDFYSSKRIIL

-92 RILELSKMIAQEIG
+92 RILELAKMIAQEIG

-115 LLGMIEEGEGMA
+115 LLGILEEGEGMA
-127 IKILEELGVESE
+127 IKVLNDLGVESE
-139 RLKEEIYELIE
+139 KLREEIYQMIE
-150 ERKYGKRSEERRDRT
+150 DKKYGRKTEEKRDRVE
-165 KERTKTPTLDQFSRD
+165 KRTKTPTLDQFSRD

-190 DPVIGREKEI
+190 DPVIGREREI

-233 QKIVKMEVPESL
+233 QKIIKYEVPEPL

-340 ALERRFQPIF
+340 ALERRFQPIM
-350 VEEPTPEQTIEILK
+350 VEEPSFDDTVAILK

-377 ILDETIVEAVKLSTR
+377 IPDETIIEAVKLSTR

-402 AIDLIDEASAKVR
+402 AIDIIDEASAKVR
-415 LRLSLKPQEII
+415 LRLTLKPQEII
-426 ELENKIKE
+426 ELEDKIKDV
-434 AKEKKIKAIGEQ
+434 KEKKDKAISEQ
-446 KFELAAKYRDEE
+446 NYELAAKYRDEE
-458 TRLRLKLEELKENI
+458 QKLKRELEEIKLKW
-472 RKMREME
+472 KKFRETE
-479 RPEVKPEDIAE
+479 RPNVTPEDVAE

-499 VKRLMVEERERLL
+499 VKRLMVEEKERLL
-512 KLEEELHKRIV
+512 KLEEELHKRII

-528 VEAVAKAIRRA
+528 VEVISKAIRRA
-539 KAGLKDPNRP
+539 KAGLKDPTKP

-608 EEGGQLTEA
+608 EEGGQLTES

-636 DVFNILLQI
+636 DVFNVLLQI
-645 LDTGRLTDSQ
+645 LDSGKLTDSQ
-655 GHQVDFRNTIIILT
+655 GHVVDFRNTIIILT
-669 SNIGTSYDSNKK
+669 SNLGTTFDSMKK
-681 FGFVKE
+681 FGFVPE
-687 EEIDYKE
+687 NEIDYKE
-694 MKARILNELKN
+694 MKNRISFELKN
-705 IFRPELLNRID
+705 TFKPEFLNRID

-726 DDVKKILDIMLKRIR
+726 DDVKKILDIMIKRIKE
-741 DELKDRSISIELT
+741 ELKERNIIIQLT
-754 EDAKDFL
+754 EEAKDF
-761 IERGFDKNFGA
+761 IIDKGFDRNFGA
-772 RNLWRTILKEV
+772 RNLWRTILREL

-793 GEFEDGDSILIDKDT
+793 GEFEDGDSILVDKESE
-808 DSLTFKKI
+808 SLIFKKI
-816 EEKESISQ
+816 EEKESISK

>member
-34 HLLLGIMR
+34 HLLLGLIR
-42 LENGLAA
+42 LENTTAA
-49 KALSRFNLDYS
+49 KALTRFNIDYS
-60 ILASKVREMVSGL
+60 ILASKIREMVSGL
-73 STEEDYYSSKRIIL
+73 STDEDYYSSKRIIL

-127 IKILEELGVESE
+127 IKVLEELGVEPE

-150 ERKYGKRSEERRDRT
+150 ERKYGKRGEDRRDRT

-200 SRVIEILSRRTKN
+200 NRVIEILSRRTKN

-233 QKIVKMEVPESL
+233 QKIVKGDVPEPL

-340 ALERRFQPIF
+340 ALERRFQPVF
-350 VEEPTPEQTIEILK
+350 VEEPTPEETIEILK

-377 ILDETIVEAVKLSTR
+377 ILDETLVEAVKLSTR

-415 LRLSLKPQEII
+415 LRLSSKPQEII

-434 AKEKKIKAIGEQ
+434 AREKKMKAISEQ

-458 TRLRLKLEELKENI
+458 TKLRLKLEEVKENI
-472 RKMREME
+472 KKLRETE
-479 RPEVKPEDIAE
+479 WPEVKPEDVAE

-512 KLEEELHKRIV
+512 RLEEELHKRIV

-617 VRRRPYSII
+617 VRRRPYSIV

-655 GHQVDFRNTIIILT
+655 GHIVDFRNTIIILT
-669 SNIGTSYDSNKK
+669 SNLGTSYDSTKK
-681 FGFVKE
+681 FGFIKE
-687 EEIDYKE
+687 DEIDYKE
-694 MKARILNELKN
+694 MKQRVLSELKN
-705 IFRPELLNRID
+705 TFRPEFLNRID

-726 DDVKKILDIMLKRIR
+726 EDVKKILDIMMKKIK
-741 DELKDRSISIELT
+741 DELKDRSITIQLT
-754 EDAKDFL
+754 EDAKDFI
-761 IERGFDKNFGA
+761 IEKGFDKNFGA
-772 RNLWRTILKEV
+772 RNLWRTILREV

-793 GEFEDGDSILIDKDT
+793 GEFEDGDTILIDKDS

>member
-42 LENGLAA
+42 LENSLAA

-233 QKIVKMEVPESL
+233 QKIVKMEVPEIL

-434 AKEKKIKAIGEQ
+434 AKEKKIKAISEQ

-694 MKARILNELKN
+694 MKTRILNELKN

>member
-34 HLLLGIMR
+34 HLLLGLSR
-42 LENGLAA
+42 LENSIAS
-49 KALSRFNLDYS
+49 KALLNFNLEYG
-60 ILASKVREMVSGL
+60 IIATKVREMVNGL
-73 STEEDYYSSKRIIL
+73 SSEEDFYSSKRIIL

-92 RILELSKMIAQEIG
+92 RILELAKMIAQEIG

-115 LLGMIEEGEGMA
+115 LLGILEEGEGMA
-127 IKILEELGVESE
+127 IKVLNDLGVESE
-139 RLKEEIYELIE
+139 KLREEIYQMIE
-150 ERKYGKRSEERRDRT
+150 DKKYGRKTEEKRDRVE
-165 KERTKTPTLDQFSRD
+165 KRTKTPTLDQFSRD

-190 DPVIGREKEI
+190 DPVIGREREI
-200 SRVIEILSRRTKN
+200 IRVIEILSRRTKN

-233 QKIVKMEVPESL
+233 QKIIKYEVPEPL

-340 ALERRFQPIF
+340 ALERRFQPIM
-350 VEEPTPEQTIEILK
+350 VEEPSFDDTVAILK

-377 ILDETIVEAVKLSTR
+377 IPDETIIEAVKLSTR

-402 AIDLIDEASAKVR
+402 AIDIIDEASAKVR
-415 LRLSLKPQEII
+415 LRLTLKPQEII
-426 ELENKIKE
+426 ELEDKIKDV
-434 AKEKKIKAIGEQ
+434 KEKKDKAISEQ
-446 KFELAAKYRDEE
+446 NYELAAKYRDEE
-458 TRLRLKLEELKENI
+458 QKLKRELEEIKLKW
-472 RKMREME
+472 KKFRETE
-479 RPEVKPEDIAE
+479 RPNVTHEDVAE

-499 VKRLMVEERERLL
+499 VKRLMVEEKERLL
-512 KLEEELHKRIV
+512 KLEEELHKRII

-528 VEAVAKAIRRA
+528 VEVISKAIRRA
-539 KAGLKDPNRP
+539 KAGLKDPTKP

-608 EEGGQLTEA
+608 EEGGQLTES

-645 LDTGRLTDSQ
+645 LDSGKLTDSQ
-655 GHQVDFRNTIIILT
+655 GHVVDFRNTIIILT
-669 SNIGTSYDSNKK
+669 SNLGTTFDSMKK
-681 FGFVKE
+681 FGFVPE
-687 EEIDYKE
+687 NEMDYKE
-694 MKARILNELKN
+694 MKNRISFELKN
-705 IFRPELLNRID
+705 TFKPEFLNRID

-726 DDVKKILDIMLKRIR
+726 DDVKKILDIMIKRIKE
-741 DELKDRSISIELT
+741 ELKERNIIIQLT
-754 EDAKDFL
+754 EEAKDF
-761 IERGFDKNFGA
+761 IIDKGFDRNFGA
-772 RNLWRTILKEV
+772 RNLWRTILREL

-793 GEFEDGDSILIDKDT
+793 GEFEDGDSILVDKESE
-808 DSLTFKKI
+808 SLIFKKI
-816 EEKESISQ
+816 EEKESISK

>member
-34 HLLLGIMR
+34 HLLLGLSR
-42 LENGLAA
+42 LENGMAA
-49 KALSRFNLDYS
+49 KALSNFNLEYG
-60 ILASKVREMVSGL
+60 IIAAKVREMVNGL
-73 STEEDYYSSKRIIL
+73 SSEEDFYSSKRIIL

-92 RILELSKMIAQEIG
+92 RILELAKMIAQEIG

-115 LLGMIEEGEGMA
+115 LLGILEEGEGMA
-127 IKILEELGVESE
+127 IKVLNDLGVESE
-139 RLKEEIYELIE
+139 RLREEIYQMIE
-150 ERKYGKRSEERRDRT
+150 DKKYGRKTEDRREKVEKRN
-165 KERTKTPTLDQFSRD
+165 KTPTLDQFSRD

-190 DPVIGREKEI
+190 DPVIGREREI

-233 QKIVKMEVPESL
+233 QKIIKYEVPEPL

-312 KPELARGE
+312 KPELSRGE

-340 ALERRFQPIF
+340 ALERRFQPIMI
-350 VEEPTPEQTIEILK
+350 EEPSFDDTVSILK
-364 GLRSK
+364 GLRSR

-377 ILDETIVEAVKLSTR
+377 ITDKTILEAVKLSTR

-402 AIDLIDEASAKVR
+402 AIDIIDESSAKVR
-415 LRLSLKPQEII
+415 LRLTLKPQEIV
-426 ELENKIKE
+426 ELEDKIKE
-434 AKEKKIKAIGEQ
+434 VKEKKDKVINEQ
-446 KFELAAKYRDEE
+446 NYELAAKFRDEE
-458 TRLRLKLEELKENI
+458 AKLKKDLEESKLKWKKI
-472 RKMREME
+472 RETE
-479 RPEVKPEDIAE
+479 RPEVTPEDIAE

-499 VKRLMVEERERLL
+499 VKRLLVEEKEKLL
-512 KLEEELHKRIV
+512 KLEDELHKRII

-528 VEAVAKAIRRA
+528 VEVISKAIRRA
-539 KAGLKDPNRP
+539 KAGLKDPTKP

-636 DVFNILLQI
+636 DIFNILLQI
-645 LDTGRLTDSQ
+645 LDSGKLTDSQ
-655 GHQVDFRNTIIILT
+655 GH
-669 SNIGTSYDSNKK
+669 
-681 FGFVKE
+681 
-687 EEIDYKE
+687 
-694 MKARILNELKN
+694 
-705 IFRPELLNRID
+705 
-716 EIVIFNYLSK
+716 
-726 DDVKKILDIMLKRIR
+726 
-741 DELKDRSISIELT
+741 
-754 EDAKDFL
+754 
-761 IERGFDKNFGA
+761 
-772 RNLWRTILKEV
+772 
-783 ENPLSEKLLK
+783 
-793 GEFEDGDSILIDKDT
+793 
-808 DSLTFKKI
+808 
-816 EEKESISQ
+816 
-824 G
+824 

>member
-20 EEAQRLNNNYIGTE
+20 EEAQRLNNNHIGTE
-34 HLLLGIMR
+34 HLLLGLSR
-42 LENGLAA
+42 LENGMAA
-49 KALSRFNLDYS
+49 KALSNFNLEYG
-60 ILASKVREMVSGL
+60 IIAAKVREMVNGL
-73 STEEDYYSSKRIIL
+73 SSEEDFYSSKRIIL

-92 RILELSKMIAQEIG
+92 RILELAKMIAQEIG

-115 LLGMIEEGEGMA
+115 LLGILEEGEGMA
-127 IKILEELGVESE
+127 IKVLNDLGVESE
-139 RLKEEIYELIE
+139 KLREEIYQMIE
-150 ERKYGKRSEERRDRT
+150 DKKYGRKTEERRERVE
-165 KERTKTPTLDQFSRD
+165 KRTKTPTLDQFSRD

-190 DPVIGREKEI
+190 DPVIGREREI

-233 QKIVKMEVPESL
+233 QKIIKYEVPEPL

-312 KPELARGE
+312 KPELSRGE

-340 ALERRFQPIF
+340 ALERRFQPIM
-350 VEEPTPEQTIEILK
+350 VEEPSFDDTVSILK
-364 GLRSK
+364 GLRSR
-369 YEEHHKVK
+369 YEDHHKVRITDDT
-377 ILDETIVEAVKLSTR
+377 ILEAVKLSTR

-402 AIDLIDEASAKVR
+402 AIDIIDESSAKVR
-415 LRLSLKPQEII
+415 LRLTLKPQDIV
-426 ELENKIKE
+426 ELENKIKDL
-434 AKEKKIKAIGEQ
+434 KEKKDKVINEQ
-446 KFELAAKYRDEE
+446 NFELAAKFRDEE
-458 TRLRLKLEELKENI
+458 AKLKKDLEESKLKWKKI
-472 RKMREME
+472 RETE
-479 RPEVKPEDIAE
+479 RPEVTPEDVAE

-499 VKRLMVEERERLL
+499 VKRLLVEEKEKLL
-512 KLEEELHKRIV
+512 KLEDELHKRII

-528 VEAVAKAIRRA
+528 VEVISKAIRRA
-539 KAGLKDPNRP
+539 KAGLKDPTKP

-636 DVFNILLQI
+636 DIFNILLQI
-645 LDTGRLTDSQ
+645 LDSGKLTDSQ
-655 GHQVDFRNTIIILT
+655 GHIVDFRNTIIILT
-669 SNIGTSYDSNKK
+669 SNLGTTFDSMKK
-681 FGFVKE
+681 FGFVKGE
-687 EEIDYKE
+687 EFDYKE
-694 MKARILNELKN
+694 MKNRVIFELKN
-705 IFRPELLNRID
+705 TFRPEFLNRID
-716 EIVIFNYLSK
+716 EIVVFNFLTK
-726 DDVKKILDIMLKRIR
+726 EDIKKILDIMLKRIKE
-741 DELKDRSISIELT
+741 ELKERNIMIQLT
-754 EDAKDFL
+754 EEAKDF
-761 IERGFDKNFGA
+761 IIDKGFDRNFGA
-772 RNLWRTILKEV
+772 RNLWRTILKEL

-793 GEFEDGDSILIDKDT
+793 GEFEDGDSILVDKEIG
-808 DSLTFKKI
+808 SLIFKKI
-816 EEKESISQ
+816 EEKESISK

>member
-34 HLLLGIMR
+34 HLLLGLSR
-42 LENGLAA
+42 LENGLAS
-49 KALSRFNLDYS
+49 KALSNFNLEYG
-60 ILASKVREMVSGL
+60 IIATKVREMVNGL
-73 STEEDYYSSKRIIL
+73 SSEEDFYSSKRIIL

-92 RILELSKMIAQEIG
+92 RILELAKMIAQEIG

-115 LLGMIEEGEGMA
+115 LLGILEEGEGMA
-127 IKILEELGVESE
+127 IKVLNDLGVESE
-139 RLKEEIYELIE
+139 KLREEIYQLIE
-150 ERKYGKRSEERRDRT
+150 DKKYGRKTEERRERVE
-165 KERTKTPTLDQFSRD
+165 KRTKTPTLDQFSRD

-200 SRVIEILSRRTKN
+200 GRVIEILSRRTKN

-233 QKIVKMEVPESL
+233 QKIIKYEVPEPL

-340 ALERRFQPIF
+340 ALERRFQPIM
-350 VEEPTPEQTIEILK
+350 VEEPSFDDTVSILK
-364 GLRSK
+364 GLRSR

-377 ILDETIVEAVKLSTR
+377 IPDETILEAVKLSTR

-402 AIDLIDEASAKVR
+402 AIDIIDEASAKVR
-415 LRLSLKPQEII
+415 LRLTLKPQDII
-426 ELENKIKE
+426 ELEDKIKDV
-434 AKEKKIKAIGEQ
+434 KEKKDKAISEQ
-446 KFELAAKYRDEE
+446 NYELAAKYRDEE
-458 TRLRLKLEELKENI
+458 QKFKKELEESKLKW
-472 RKMREME
+472 KKFRETE
-479 RPEVKPEDIAE
+479 RPDVTPEDVAE

-499 VKRLMVEERERLL
+499 VKRLMVEEKERLL
-512 KLEEELHKRIV
+512 KLEEELHKRII

-528 VEAVAKAIRRA
+528 VEVVSKAIRRA
-539 KAGLKDPNRP
+539 KAGLKDPTKP

-617 VRRRPYSII
+617 IRRRPYSII

-645 LDTGRLTDSQ
+645 LDSGKLTDSQ
-655 GHQVDFRNTIIILT
+655 GHVVDFRNTIIILT
-669 SNIGTSYDSNKK
+669 SNLGTTFDSMKK
-681 FGFVKE
+681 FGFVSE

-694 MKARILNELKN
+694 MKNRIISELKN
-705 IFRPELLNRID
+705 TFRPEFLNRID
-716 EIVIFNYLSK
+716 EIVIFNFLSK
-726 DDVKKILDIMLKRIR
+726 EDVKKILDIMLKRIKE
-741 DELKDRSISIELT
+741 ELKERNILIQLT
-754 EDAKDFL
+754 EEAKDFI
-761 IERGFDKNFGA
+761 IEKGFDRNFGA
-772 RNLWRTILKEV
+772 RNLWRTILREL

-793 GEFEDGDSILIDKDT
+793 EEFENGDSILVDKDT
-808 DSLTFKKI
+808 ESLIFKKI
-816 EEKESISQ
+816 EEKESISK

>member
-34 HLLLGIMR
+34 HLLLGIIR
-42 LENGLAA
+42 LENTTAA
-49 KALSRFNLDYS
+49 KALSRFNIDYS
-60 ILASKVREMVSGL
+60 ILASKIREMVSGL
-73 STEEDYYSSKRIIL
+73 STDEDYYSSKRIVL

-127 IKILEELGVESE
+127 IKVLEELGVEPE

-150 ERKYGKRSEERRDRT
+150 ERKYGKRVEDRRDRT

-185 QQNKL
+185 SQNKL

-233 QKIVKMEVPESL
+233 QKIVKGEVPEPL

-253 DLPSLVAGTKYR
+253 DLASLVAGTKYR

-350 VEEPTPEQTIEILK
+350 VEEPTPKQTIEILK

-377 ILDETIVEAVKLSTR
+377 ILDETIIEAVKLSTR

-426 ELENKIKE
+426 DLENKIKE
-434 AKEKKIKAIGEQ
+434 AKEKKMKAISEQ
-446 KFELAAKYRDEE
+446 KYELAAKYRDEE
-458 TRLRLKLEELKENI
+458 GKLRLKLEELKENI
-472 RKMREME
+472 RKLREVE
-479 RPEVKPEDIAE
+479 RPEVKPEDVAE

-528 VEAVAKAIRRA
+528 VEAVARAIRRA

-617 VRRRPYSII
+617 VRRRPYSIV

-655 GHQVDFRNTIIILT
+655 GHIVDFRNTIIILT
-669 SNIGTSYDSNKK
+669 SNIGTSYDSTKK

-694 MKARILNELKN
+694 MKSRIFSELKN

-726 DDVKKILDIMLKRIR
+726 DDVKKILDIMLKRIK
-741 DELKDRSISIELT
+741 DELKDRSIKIELT
-754 EDAKDFL
+754 EEAKDFI
-761 IERGFDKNFGA
+761 IERGFDRNFGA
-772 RNLWRTILKEV
+772 RNLWRTILREV

-793 GEFEDGDSILIDKDT
+793 GEFEDGDSILIDKDK

>member
-42 LENGLAA
+42 LENSLAA

-233 QKIVKMEVPESL
+233 QKIVKMEVPEIL

-694 MKARILNELKN
+694 MKTRILNELKN

>member
-42 LENGLAA
+42 LENSLAA

-233 QKIVKMEVPESL
+233 QKIVKMEVPEIL

-681 FGFVKE
+681 FGFLKE

-694 MKARILNELKN
+694 MKTRILNELKN

>member
-42 LENGLAA
+42 LENSLAA

-233 QKIVKMEVPESL
+233 QKIVKMEVPEIL

-694 MKARILNELKN
+694 MKTRILNELKN

-726 DDVKKILDIMLKRIR
+726 EDVKKILDIMLKRIR

>member
-34 HLLLGIMR
+34 HLLLGLSR
-42 LENGLAA
+42 LENSIAA
-49 KALSRFNLDYS
+49 KALSDFNLEYGV
-60 ILASKVREMVSGL
+60 ILSKVREMVNGL
-73 STEEDYYSSKRIIL
+73 SSDEDYYSSKRIIL

-115 LLGMIEEGEGMA
+115 LLGILEEGEGMA
-127 IKILEELGVESE
+127 IKVLNDLGVETE
-139 RLKEEIYELIE
+139 KLREEIYQLIE
-150 ERKYGKRSEERRDRT
+150 DKKYGRRTEERRERVE
-165 KERTKTPTLDQFSRD
+165 KRTKTPTLDQFSRD
-180 LTLLA
+180 LTYLA
-185 QQNKL
+185 MQNKL

-200 SRVIEILSRRTKN
+200 GRVIEILSRRTKN

-233 QKIVKMEVPESL
+233 QKIVKYEVPEPL

-253 DLPSLVAGTKYR
+253 DLPSIVAGTKYR
-265 GEFEERMKRVL
+265 GEFEERMKRIL

-340 ALERRFQPIF
+340 ALERRFQPIM
-350 VEEPTPEQTIEILK
+350 VEEPSIEDTINILK

-369 YEEHHKVK
+369 YEEHHKV
-377 ILDETIVEAVKLSTR
+377 IIPDETIIEAVKLSTR

-402 AIDLIDEASAKVR
+402 AIDIIDEASAKVR
-415 LRLSLKPQEII
+415 LRLTIKPQHIVD
-426 ELENKIKE
+426 LENKLKE
-434 AKEKKIKAIGEQ
+434 MKERKEKVISEQ
-446 KFELAAKYRDEE
+446 NYELAAKLRDEE
-458 TRLRLKLEELKENI
+458 LKIKSELEENKLKW
-472 RKMREME
+472 KKLRETE
-479 RPEVKPEDIAE
+479 RPIVTKEDVAE

-499 VKRLMVEERERLL
+499 VKRLMVEEKERLL
-512 KLEEELHKRIV
+512 NLEEELHKRIV

-528 VEAVAKAIRRA
+528 VELISKAIRRA
-539 KAGLKDPNRP
+539 KAGLKDPTKP

-645 LDTGRLTDSQ
+645 LDSGKLTDSQ
-655 GHQVDFRNTIIILT
+655 GHVVNFRNTIIILT
-669 SNIGTSYDSNKK
+669 SNLGTTFDSMKK

-687 EEIDYKE
+687 DEVDYKE
-694 MKARILNELKN
+694 MKNRVISELKN
-705 IFRPELLNRID
+705 TFRPEFLNRID
-716 EIVIFNYLSK
+716 EIVIFNFLSK
-726 DDVKKILDIMLKRIR
+726 EDVKKILDIMIKRIK
-741 DELKDRSISIELT
+741 DELKDKNISIQLT
-754 EDAKDFL
+754 EEAKDFI
-761 IERGFDKNFGA
+761 IEKGYDKNFGA
-772 RNLWRTILKEV
+772 RNLWRTILREL

-793 GEFEDGDSILIDKDT
+793 GDFEEGDSILVDRDS
-808 DSLTFKKI
+808 DSLTFRKI
-816 EEKESISQ
+816 EEKESISKS
-824 G
+824 

>member
-34 HLLLGIMR
+34 HLLLGLIR
-42 LENGLAA
+42 LENSLAA

-60 ILASKVREMVSGL
+60 ILASKIRDMVSGL

-127 IKILEELGVESE
+127 IKVLEELGVEPE

-150 ERKYGKRSEERRDRT
+150 ERKYGKRIEDRRDRT

-233 QKIVKMEVPESL
+233 QKIVKMEVPEPL

-458 TRLRLKLEELKENI
+458 TKLRLKLEETKENI
-472 RKMREME
+472 RKLREME
-479 RPEVKPEDIAE
+479 RPEVRPEDIAE

-528 VEAVAKAIRRA
+528 VEAVSKAIRRA

-669 SNIGTSYDSNKK
+669 SNIGTSYDSAKK
-681 FGFVKE
+681 FGFIKE

-705 IFRPELLNRID
+705 LFRPELLNRID
-716 EIVIFNYLSK
+716 EIVIFNYLTK
-726 DDVKKILDIMLKRIR
+726 DDVKKILDIMLKRIK

-754 EDAKDFL
+754 EEAKDFL
-761 IERGFDKNFGA
+761 IEKGFDKNFGA
-772 RNLWRTILKEV
+772 RNLWRTILREV

-793 GEFEDGDSILIDKDT
+793 GEFDDGDSILIDKDT
-808 DSLTFKKI
+808 DSLTFRKI